1 MTNISKRWV
10 IIACLVAIGSIFIT
24 QNVIGVY
31 SFDPNYSNSNAIF
44 ARISL
49 FITSLIISASFYSA
63 FADKIESETETGKV
77 HGILYII
84 VGVGISLYYMFKIN
98 DILLYTLVIATP
110 IFIGIG
116 IKILAKGKSLP
127 NKYAVLSLLIIIL
140 LAAYPFVTLNLF
152 DTDRY
157 SRYRGFLIYHGATGI
172 YVIIASIIGAISMI
186 YLTEKH
192 KDKERVFVP
201 EEFIS
206 TLTKLTSLRDAD
218 MLSEDEFNH
227 QKDELIKSITG
238 KSISCDHLT
247 FLAEL
252 AKLKQ
257 QNVLTSNDINTIK
270 STIVNS

>member
-10 IIACLVAIGSIFIT
+10 IIACLAAIGSIFIT
-24 QNVIGVY
+24 QNVIGEN
-31 SFDPNYSNSNAIF
+31 SFDPNYSNGNAIF

-98 DILLYTLVIATP
+98 DVLLYVLAIATP

-186 YLTEKH
+186 YLTEKY
-192 KDKERVFVP
+192 KDKERLLVP

-206 TLTKLTSLRDAD
+206 TLTKLSALFDAGMITREELD
-218 MLSEDEFNH
+218 S
-227 QKDELIKSITG
+227 KKKELIYKISIAYL
-238 KSISCDHLT
+238 KMDSLE

-252 AKLKQ
+252 APLKQ
-257 QNVLTSNDINTIK
+257 NGILTDEDIASIK
-270 STIVNS
+270 KII

>member
-10 IIACLVAIGSIFIT
+10 VIACLAASGSIFIT
-24 QNVIGVY
+24 QNVLGVH
-31 SFDPNYSNSNAIF
+31 SFDPNYSNGNAIF

-84 VGVGISLYYMFKIN
+84 VGVVISLYYMFKIN
-98 DILLYTLVIATP
+98 DVLLYVLTIATP
-110 IFIGIG
+110 VFIGIG
-116 IKILAKGKSLP
+116 IKILAKGKNLP

-140 LAAYPFVTLNLF
+140 LATYPFVTLNLF

-192 KDKERVFVP
+192 KDKERLFVP

-206 TLTKLTSLRDAD
+206 TLTKLTSLRNAD
-218 MLSEDEFNH
+218 MLSEEEFNH
-227 QKDELIKSITG
+227 QKGELIKSITG
-238 KSISCDHLT
+238 KSIDGDHLT
-247 FLAEL
+247 FLAEI

-257 QNVLTSNDINTIK
+257 QNVLTNEDIANIK
-270 STIVNS
+270 IMVMNS